1 MKKVMAV
8 IILLVTVCLPACG
21 KSYNVVEIRFPIEEQ
36 QATDVFYS
44 HQLSYIMGDRY
55 TLTGEEGVESY
66 GYSINS
72 PNNNEEGYY
81 GNIYLYTGEV
91 SGRKIEYNSNW
102 DRKISATD
110 FDNLTKMAMA
120 LCDLYGEIENKE
132 RIVNDFISFADSIEK
147 KKDGESKE
155 WEAEY
160 GRLYFKAY
168 LTVNKDG
175 VTRSLNSF
183 SIRNEQ
189 RKEFDD
195 GAKAREAQRYIESNP
210 YRFTDKKLRH
220 PKSISAEKMKK
231 ILDSSTL
238 DFHLMNTEDVEGY
251 EIHGSKT
258 VSYRFSAGDSKEDCG
273 GVSTNYNLS
282 GKRVVLEIN
291 YMYEDAI
298 EVMLK
303 NDFITEATKIVC
315 RVYDDVKDEKG
326 LLEKVQHKIRDEN
339 ADHKKFNSSTW
350 YVENKGMYLVAEHG
364 LFKPKD
370 IRTTCTRVWLFTKD
384 SLRAEFY
391 SYREDEGWQ
400 GQLYRELFG

>member
-1 MKKVMAV
+1 MPSPMSLQQLLFPLG
-8 IILLVTVCLPACG
+8 ICFFHILCGPRGIVT
-21 KSYNVVEIRFPIEEQ
+21 
-36 QATDVFYS
+36 
-44 HQLSYIMGDRY
+44 H
-55 TLTGEEGVESY
+55 
-66 GYSINS
+66 
-72 PNNNEEGYY
+72 
-81 GNIYLYTGEV
+81 
-91 SGRKIEYNSNW
+91 
-102 DRKISATD
+102 
-110 FDNLTKMAMA
+110 
-120 LCDLYGEIENKE
+120 
-132 RIVNDFISFADSIEK
+132 
-147 KKDGESKE
+147 
-155 WEAEY
+155 
-160 GRLYFKAY
+160 
-168 LTVNKDG
+168 
-175 VTRSLNSF
+175 
-183 SIRNEQ
+183 
-189 RKEFDD
+189 
-195 GAKAREAQRYIESNP
+195 
-210 YRFTDKKLRH
+210 
-220 PKSISAEKMKK
+220 
-231 ILDSSTL
+231 
-238 DFHLMNTEDVEGY
+238 

-339 ADHKKFNSSTW
+339 ADHKRFNSSTW